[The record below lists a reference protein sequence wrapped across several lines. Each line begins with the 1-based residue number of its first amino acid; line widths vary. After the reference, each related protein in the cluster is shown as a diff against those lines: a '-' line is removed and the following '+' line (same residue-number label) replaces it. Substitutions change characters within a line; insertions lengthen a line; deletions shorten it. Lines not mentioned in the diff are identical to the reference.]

1 MPRTPP
7 DQFVAIDLE
16 TTGLSHAECEII
28 EFGAVRVTG
37 GKVTER
43 FEMLARPSQSLPPV
57 VARLTGIT
65 EEELA
70 QAPEHGHALA
80 AFLEFIDD
88 DDLVAH
94 NASFEAGF
102 LRAATG
108 RRFATEIL
116 DSLELARIV
125 MPEAPSHA
133 LGKLAAVMG
142 LEHQRLHRAAA
153 DAELGARLWLALL
166 EKLRALPLPVLSEA
180 CWMLGPAEHPLKKLF
195 VEAEKAAVANLDGG
209 EPEYASLL
217 RTAVKGSREPFEP
230 GDPQEL
236 DAGKL
241 AAELGVGGAVANSL
255 ADYEARPQQQEM
267 CREVTEAL
275 NAGRHLVVEA
285 GTGVGKS
292 LAYLL
297 PAAAWSESGARKV
310 IISTNTK
317 NLQSQLFDKDIP
329 LLEEALGHRLDAA
342 LLKGRGNYLC
352 LRKLLYILREAG
364 SELDEVGREAILP
377 VLVWAARTE
386 TGDIAECPP
395 LFLRDALGLVD
406 KLTTDGP
413 DCLGRS
419 CKQRRKCFL
428 MAARAKAQAAKLIVV
443 NHSLV
448 FAELGENMVLPPY
461 GEIIFDEAHNL
472 EGVATRHLS
481 ARIWPGRF
489 YRILNRLLKFR
500 ARRRRRGSRHRA
512 GEPGEVSG
520 TGLLP
525 SLSEHIAR
533 ARGKAAEG
541 FLEKLEKA
549 ASESSSQVVLAV
561 DALATFNAALS
572 GLWETSRYRE
582 KLSYTGDD
590 RRMDLW
596 DAIFTAKDQLVAVLS
611 ALQSRIGR
619 IAESLLEDSD
629 AEELPRAEELGREV
643 SSAVEQLRSLLEDI
657 DFTVKADDQRYVY
670 WAELS
675 GRGGD
680 QPELSAAPLDVAPML
695 AEQVYGQKR
704 SCVLCSATM
713 TVAKKFDYLTSRLGL
728 NRQEEGRVGTLLL
741 GTPFD
746 FSAQARALVPGWLPE
761 PGNAVSG
768 RNSAELAEMLH
779 ELMSATRGRGLV
791 LFTSYGALDEV
802 YGEVKPRLE
811 AEGINVL
818 AQGRDGS
825 REALLAALQQE
836 ESSVLLATSSFWE
849 GVDVRGGALSCLVIT
864 RLPFQVYTEPLF
876 KARAELVESRGDSSF
891 MNYSVPEAVLKFRQ
905 GFGRLIR
912 SKTDRGIAVL
922 ADRRLVSKRYG
933 RVFLAS
939 LPCPYRVVS
948 NSEAL
953 ARAAGE
959 FFEE

>member
-1 MPRTPP
+1 VAQATSDR
-7 DQFVAIDLE
+7 FVAIDFE
-16 TTGLSHAECEII
+16 TTGLSHANCEII
-28 EFGAVRVTG
+28 EFGAVRVAD
-37 GKVTER
+37 GKVVER
-43 FEMLARPSQSLPPV
+43 FEMLARPSEPLPDA
-57 VARLTGIT
+57 VARLTGISDK
-65 EEELA
+65 ELSE
-70 QAPEHGHALA
+70 APDHGHALA
-80 AFLEFIDD
+80 EFLEFIGDD
-88 DDLVAH
+88 HLVAH

-108 RRFATEIL
+108 QHFSAEIL

-125 MPEAPSHA
+125 LPEAPSHA
-133 LGKLAAVMG
+133 LGKLAAGLG
-142 LEHQRLHRAAA
+142 LEHERLHRAAA

-166 EKLRALPLPVLSEA
+166 EKLHALPLPVLSEI
-180 CWMLGPAEHPLKKLF
+180 CWMLGLVAHPLKDLF
-195 VEAEKAAVANLDGG
+195 IQAEKAAVADLGKG
-209 EPEYASLL
+209 EPEYAALFG
-217 RTAVKGSREPFEP
+217 TAVKGTREPFEP

-236 DAGKL
+236 GAGDL
-241 AAELGVGGAVANSL
+241 AAELDAGGAVANSL
-255 ADYEARPQQQEM
+255 SDYEARPQQLEM
-267 CREVTEAL
+267 CREVAEAF

-317 NLQSQLFDKDIP
+317 NLQSQLFGKDIP
-329 LLEEALGHRLDAA
+329 LLEKALGRKLDAA

-364 SELDEVGREAILP
+364 SELDDVGREAILP
-377 VLVWAARTE
+377 VLVWAARTAS
-386 TGDIAECPP
+386 GDIAECPP

-413 DCLGRS
+413 DCLGRG

-428 MAARAKAQAAKLIVV
+428 MAARAKAQAAKIIVV

-489 YRILNRLLKFR
+489 YRVLNRLLKFR
-500 ARRRRRGSRHRA
+500 ARRRRGKRRRA
-512 GEPGEVSG
+512 SGADEGSG

-525 SLSEHIAR
+525 SLSEQLRR
-533 ARGKAAEG
+533 AHGEAAEG
-541 FLEKLEKA
+541 FLEKLEKEI
-549 ASESSSQVVLAV
+549 SESSSQVELAV
-561 DALATFNAALS
+561 DALITFNAALT
-572 GLWETSRYRE
+572 GLWGASRYRD
-582 KLSYTGDD
+582 KLSYTRDD

-596 DAIFTAKDQLVAVLS
+596 AAVFNAKDELVAVLS
-611 ALQSRIGR
+611 ALQSRTGS
-619 IAESLLEDSD
+619 IAESLIEDPD
-629 AEELPRAEELGREV
+629 ADKLLRAEELGREL
-643 SSAVEQLRSLLEDI
+643 SAAVEQLRSLLEDI
-657 DFTVKADDQRYVY
+657 DFTVKAEDERYVY

-728 NRQEEGRVGTLLL
+728 DRQEQGRVSTLLL

-746 FSAQARALVPGWLPE
+746 YSTQARALVPGWLPE
-761 PGNAVSG
+761 PGNAQSG
-768 RNSAELAEMLH
+768 RNSAELAEMLY

-802 YGEVKPRLE
+802 YNEVKPRLE
-811 AEGINVL
+811 AEGISVL

-825 REALLAALQQE
+825 REALLTALQE
-836 ESSVLLATSSFWE
+836 EHSSVLLATSSFWE
-849 GVDVRGGALSCLVIT
+849 GIDVRGAALSCLVIT

-876 KARAELVESRGDSSF
+876 KARAELVESHGESSF

-948 NSEAL
+948 NSDAL
-953 ARAAGE
+953 ARAAEQFFGE
-959 FFEE
+959 